1 MGLEDGYLIPYS
13 SSDSIAAVHYLTQ
26 LVEILEDVNPDS
38 SVKTSRLQQ
47 PQVLLLVAALGQL
60 VF

>member
-1 MGLEDGYLIPYS
+1 MRLEDGYLIPHS

-26 LVEILEDVNPDS
+26 LVKILEDVNPNS
-38 SVKTSRLQQ
+38 SVKASRLQQ